1 MIRREKSEFMQV
13 MEELTRQGI
22 KGEELDKELA
32 IRFCNI
38 DPYSLVFKKV
48 EGGIK

>member
-13 MEELTRQGI
+13 MEELTRQGV
-22 KGEELDKELA
+22 KGKELA

-38 DPYSLVFKKV
+38 YPYSLVFKKV
-48 EGGIK
+48 EEE

>member
-1 MIRREKSEFMQV
+1 MIRQEKSKFIKT

-22 KGEELDKELA
+22 KGDELDKELA

-38 DPYSLVFKKV
+38 YPYSLVFKA
-48 EGGIK
+48 EEE

>member
-1 MIRREKSEFMQV
+1 MIRQEKSKFIKT

-32 IRFCNI
+32 IRFCNVY
-38 DPYSLVFKKV
+38 PYSLVFKA
-48 EGGIK
+48 EEE

>member
-1 MIRREKSEFMQV
+1 MRQEKSEFMQV
-13 MEELTRQGI
+13 MEYLTKQGF

-38 DPYSLVFKKV
+38 YPYSLVFKKI
-48 EGGIK
+48 EEE